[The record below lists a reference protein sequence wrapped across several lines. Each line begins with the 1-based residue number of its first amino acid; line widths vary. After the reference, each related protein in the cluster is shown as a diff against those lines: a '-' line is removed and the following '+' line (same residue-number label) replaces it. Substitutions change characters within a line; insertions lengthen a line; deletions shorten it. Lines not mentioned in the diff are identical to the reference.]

1 MLKPKLDPTSE
12 EYVLEQLSTAE
23 QKLVN
28 LAEELTSRDLDTI
41 HKEMEDEEFRHT
53 VEGGVAGN
61 IRVELPKSGSKP
73 NLYGKLVYSKVSSVI
88 PASKKCVRLPETIIV
103 SVSYSYSCYPC

>member
-1 MLKPKLDPTSE
+1 MLKPKLDPSSE

-28 LAEELTSRDLDTI
+28 LSEELASRDLETV

-61 IRVELPKSGSKP
+61 IRVALPKTGVKIS
-73 NLYGKLVYSKVSSVI
+73 LYGKL
-88 PASKKCVRLPETIIV
+88 
-103 SVSYSYSCYPC
+103 

>member
-1 MLKPKLDPTSE
+1 MLKPKLDQGSE
-12 EYVLEQLSTAE
+12 EYVLEQLSVAE

-28 LAEELTSRDLDTI
+28 LSEELASRDLDTI

-61 IRVELPKSGSKP
+61 IRVELPKVGSKP
-73 NLYGKLVYSKVSSVI
+73 NLYGTFLQS
-88 PASKKCVRLPETIIV
+88 LPEV
-103 SVSYSYSCYPC
+103 CRLSR

>member
-1 MLKPKLDPTSE
+1 MLKPKLDQSSE
-12 EYVLEQLSTAE
+12 EYVLEQLSVAE

-28 LAEELTSRDLDTI
+28 LSEELASRDLDTI

-61 IRVELPKSGSKP
+61 IRVELPKVGSKP
-73 NLYGKLVYSKVSSVI
+73 NLYGMFRRQHS
-88 PASKKCVRLPETIIV
+88 PF
-103 SVSYSYSCYPC
+103 

>member
-1 MLKPKLDPTSE
+1 MLNECVQPQTHVLKPKLDPASE
-12 EYVLEQLSTAE
+12 EYVLEQLSVSE

-28 LAEELTSRDLDTI
+28 LSEELASRDLDTI

-61 IRVELPKSGSKP
+61 IRVELPPLGSKP
-73 NLYGKLVYSKVSSVI
+73 NLYGKNVVI
-88 PASKKCVRLPETIIV
+88 MTVCTED
-103 SVSYSYSCYPC
+103 